1 MSRKVTLLKQNKYR
15 VSKFPNESIEEYII
29 RRDSIN
35 TTEEFTSS
43 DLTVEDLKKQIDEVE
58 ESFFKIQSILQKCSK
73 VSRRKIKQRFCNDD

>member
-1 MSRKVTLLKQNKYR
+1 MSRRIISNKYR

-35 TTEEFTSS
+35 TTTEEFTSI
-43 DLTVEDLKKQIDEVE
+43 DDLKKQIDEVE

-73 VSRRKIKQRFCNDD
+73 VSRRKILRRTEQRFCYEE